1 MATPTESEIETVVD
15 GYNRAIG
22 AADYADTVKCQMQ
35 QITGDNYKMLWSTVY
50 NGSFESNN

>member
-15 GYNRAIG
+15 GYNRANG
-22 AADYADTVKCQMQ
+22 AADYADTIKCQMQ